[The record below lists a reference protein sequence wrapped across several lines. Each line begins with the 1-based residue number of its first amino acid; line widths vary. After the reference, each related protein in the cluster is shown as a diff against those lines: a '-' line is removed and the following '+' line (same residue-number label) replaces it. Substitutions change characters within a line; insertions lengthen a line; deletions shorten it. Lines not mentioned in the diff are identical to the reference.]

1 MSIARGQPRQVYRV
15 YDEEDFLDGAQRP
28 EGAPDRPETQP
39 PPGFPDDPPPG
50 FPDDPPP
57 GFPDDPPPGFPDG
70 FPSGDAEME
79 LAITPPLSGARRH
92 SARPRVILAAGVAL
106 VVFAAIEMHASVG
119 RVTRPVPARRPG
131 LPAAR
136 RSRRAARRLA
146 TATRS
151 SSRRPDQAGAAT
163 TRGHEL
169 RLPTPAE
176 PQPHASDGEGPA
188 ATAAATTSEFGFEQ

>member
-28 EGAPDRPETQP
+28 EGAPGRPETQP
-39 PPGFPDDPPPG
+39 PLGFPDDPPPG
-50 FPDDPPP
+50 FPDDPPA
-57 GFPDDPPPGFPDG
+57 GFPAG

-119 RVTRPVPARRPG
+119 RVTRPVPDRRPG

-136 RSRRAARRLA
+136 RPRRAARRVA
-146 TATRS
+146 ARS
-151 SSRRPDQAGAAT
+151 SSRRLDQAGAAT

-176 PQPHASDGEGPA
+176 PQPDASHGEGAAANAA
-188 ATAAATTSEFGFEQ
+188 ATASEFGFEQ